1 MSQSRRE
8 SLIEALI
15 NTAIGFLVNFCANLV
30 ILPLF
35 GFTSL
40 TAKVNLLIGILYTL
54 ISVVRGYAVR
64 RWFNSHIV
72 FAARKL
78 AGDSKCN

>member
-1 MSQSRRE
+1 MSQSKRG

-15 NTAIGFLVNFCANLV
+15 NTAIGFVVNFCANLI
-30 ILPLF
+30 ILPMF

-40 TAKVNLLIGILYTL
+40 TAKANFLIGILYTI

-64 RWFNSHIV
+64 RWFNAHIV
-72 FAARKL
+72 LAANKL
-78 AGDSKCN
+78 SGSSKRN